1 MNVKI
6 VYVYEDGKI
15 IVKWITKTLKHA

>member
-15 IVKWITKTLKHA
+15 LIKWITKTLRHV

>member
-6 VYVYEDGKI
+6 VYVYEDGKVV
-15 IVKWITKTLKHA
+15 VKWITKTLKAE